1 MVRLLAL
8 VCAIVGVDTVFFSA
22 LTPLL
27 PHYAA
32 AAGLSKSAAGILIA
46 AYPAGT
52 LIGSLPSGALVSRFG
67 DRTVAVLGL
76 ALMGV
81 STLAF
86 GWSSSPGLLDAARL
100 VQGVGGACTWT
111 ASLSWLATAAPESRR
126 GELLGTA
133 LGAAVVGALFG
144 PVVGAVANAVGTG
157 AAFAAASVADVFLIV
172 IAFTVPSPRPQAP
185 QPLRA
190 ALPALR
196 DPQVVMGSWLMALAG
211 IAFGMADVLAPLRL
225 SRLGVS
231 GTLIA
236 VTFLCAA
243 LVESG
248 LSPLA
253 GRLSDRHGAARPLMV
268 SLVAGIVC
276 AVVIP
281 QMTAA
286 PWLIGVLIAGLPFY
300 GTLYAPASALVAS
313 GAERLGL
320 NQGIAFAV
328 SNLAWAGGQTVAA
341 SASGAL
347 AQATS
352 DLVPYALL
360 AVACAGTALALR
372 GARLLAV
379 SAQAPAGDAQAALPD
394 LVRPRVLL
402 TAGGGEEG
410 HPRVH
415 DRLGARERGG
425 QPVGRAVVDEYLE
438 PEAQVVGRAVEVTE
452 VNRVEDGQAEQQA
465 RVPPAVLGLPRAN
478 VGPHGLAG
486 GRGGGPVPA
495 QQGVLEVP
503 LDEPLLRDAA
513 PAAGEVPDPPAQLDP
528 QGHVGP
534 RLVELRVRRPA
545 AKAAAP
551 RPAPNGSAAILVGAP
566 PAMRGGLRRRLVSV
580 GGPRQRP

>member
-8 VCAIVGVDTVFFSA
+8 VCAIVAVDTVFFSA

-32 AAGLSKSAAGILIA
+32 AAGLTKAGAGILVA

-52 LIGSLPSGALVSRFG
+52 LIGSLPSGALVTRFG

-86 GWSSSPGLLDAARL
+86 GWSTAAGLLDAARF

-111 ASLSWLATAAPESRR
+111 ASLSWLATAAPEKRR

-157 AAFAAASVADVFLIV
+157 AAFSAASVADVLLIAV
-172 IAFTVPSPRPQAP
+172 AFTVPSPRPQAP

-196 DPQVVMGSWLMALAG
+196 DRQVAMGCWLMALAG
-211 IAFGMADVLAPLRL
+211 IAFGMLDVLAPLRL
-225 SRLGVS
+225 SKLGVS
-231 GTLIA
+231 GTMIA
-236 VTFLCAA
+236 VTFLCGA

-253 GRLSDRHGAARPLMV
+253 GRLSDRVGAARPLAV
-268 SLVAGIVC
+268 SLAAGAAC

-281 QMTAA
+281 RLTSA
-286 PWLIGVLIAGLPFY
+286 PWLIGVLIAGTPFY
-300 GTLYAPASALVAS
+300 GTLFAPASALVAS

-328 SNLAWAGGQTVAA
+328 SNLTWAAGQSVAA
-341 SASGAL
+341 SGSGAL

-352 DLVPYALL
+352 DLVPY
-360 AVACAGTALALR
+360 T
-372 GARLLAV
+372 
-379 SAQAPAGDAQAALPD
+379 
-394 LVRPRVLL
+394 LL
-402 TAGGGEEG
+402 TAAC
-410 HPRVH
+410 
-415 DRLGARERGG
+415 LGT
-425 QPVGRAVVDEYLE
+425 LL
-438 PEAQVVGRAVEVTE
+438 T
-452 VNRVEDGQAEQQA
+452 
-465 RVPPAVLGLPRAN
+465 LG
-478 VGPHGLAG
+478 
-486 GRGGGPVPA
+486 
-495 QQGVLEVP
+495 
-503 LDEPLLRDAA
+503 
-513 PAAGEVPDPPAQLDP
+513 
-528 QGHVGP
+528 
-534 RLVELRVRRPA
+534 RVRRARARPATAHPA
-545 AKAAAP
+545 APEPSAESQAADEHS
-551 RPAPNGSAAILVGAP
+551 G
-566 PAMRGGLRRRLVSV
+566 
-580 GGPRQRP
+580 